1 MNDKFDYKKSLGQNF
16 LIDNNIINN
25 IIKSIDAKTDDLI
38 IEVGPGEGAITSKLC
53 NFNCKVY
60 SFEID
65 KRLMNKLLKI
75 ENENI
80 KVIFEDFLKIDLNK
94 FLQEKKYSSVIYIGN
109 LPYYI
114 TTPIITKIINEGN
127 PEEMI
132 IMVQKEVGN
141 RFMAKPSTRE
151 YSSISVYLQY
161 YFDISKVCLVSKNC
175 FYPVPK
181 VDSIVIKM
189 KKIKRDSSID
199 INKFN
204 ELIRA
209 AFQYKRKNLN
219 NNLKKYNLL
228 TIEKY
233 LITKGKSLKNRAE
246 ELTIDEFVELSKL
259 I

>member
-1 MNDKFDYKKSLGQNF
+1 
-16 LIDNNIINN
+16 
-25 IIKSIDAKTDDLI
+25 
-38 IEVGPGEGAITSKLC
+38 
-53 NFNCKVY
+53 
-60 SFEID
+60 
-65 KRLMNKLLKI
+65 
-75 ENENI
+75 
-80 KVIFEDFLKIDLNK
+80 
-94 FLQEKKYSSVIYIGN
+94 
-109 LPYYI
+109 
-114 TTPIITKIINEGN
+114 
-127 PEEMI
+127 
-132 IMVQKEVGN
+132 
-141 RFMAKPSTRE
+141 MAKPSTRE